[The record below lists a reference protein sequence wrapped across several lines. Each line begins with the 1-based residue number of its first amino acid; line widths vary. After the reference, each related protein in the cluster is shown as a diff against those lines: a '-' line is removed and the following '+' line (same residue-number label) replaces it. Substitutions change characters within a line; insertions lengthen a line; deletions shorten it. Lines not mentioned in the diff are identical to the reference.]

1 MGQESLTIK
10 FSGNSTNDVLML
22 SCLLNA
28 RVVIMMF
35 ALETGVE
42 DQLIDLS
49 YLLCTY
55 QGKCAHDI
63 YMHTFPSDRPTQ
75 QDTSICK
82 YTKEKC
88 ITIIQYDA
96 WNSLDST

>member
-1 MGQESLTIK
+1 
-10 FSGNSTNDVLML
+10 
-22 SCLLNA
+22 
-28 RVVIMMF
+28 MMF

-63 YMHTFPSDRPTQ
+63 DYVHTFPFNTPTQ
-75 QDTSICK
+75 QDISTST
-82 YTKEKC
+82 YTMSH
-88 ITIIQYDA
+88 IIYTNID
-96 WNSLDST
+96 T